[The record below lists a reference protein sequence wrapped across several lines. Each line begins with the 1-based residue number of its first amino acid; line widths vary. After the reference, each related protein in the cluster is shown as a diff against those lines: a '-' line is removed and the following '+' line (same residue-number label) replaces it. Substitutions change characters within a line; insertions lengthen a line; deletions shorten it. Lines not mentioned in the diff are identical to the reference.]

1 MRANSLAF
9 LLIGFGLGFAAMFY
23 FIKPRAAELAK
34 PLPVF
39 AQSGGGSSAAAS
51 KPPLDT
57 GRLKELEDSVRNN
70 PKNFDGYVELGNMQ
84 FDQQNYDAA
93 AGWYRKALD
102 VRPAEV
108 SVRTDLGTALFY
120 SNHIDESLTE
130 LRKSLELNP
139 THPQT
144 LFNLG
149 VVLLDGKKD
158 TKGALEAW
166 DKLVATNPDFP
177 QLKIVKEQIAALRE
191 QQK

>member
-39 AQSGGGSSAAAS
+39 AQSGGGSSAAS

-57 GRLKELEDSVRNN
+57 ARLKELEDSVKSN
-70 PKNFDGYVELGNMQ
+70 PANFEAMVELGNMQ

-102 VRPAEV
+102 VRPQEV

-144 LFNLG
+144 LFNIG

-166 DKLVATNPDFP
+166 DKLVATNPNFP
-177 QLKIVKEQIAALRE
+177 QIAIVKQQIAALRE

>member
-9 LLIGFGLGFAAMFY
+9 SLIGFGLGFAAMFY

-34 PLPVF
+34 PTPVF
-39 AQSGGGSSAAAS
+39 AQSGGGGSSSAS

-57 GRLKELEDSVRNN
+57 AKLKELEDSVKSN
-70 PKNFDGYVELGNMQ
+70 PADFDSLVELGNLQ

-93 AGWYRKALD
+93 AGYYRKALG
-102 VRPAEV
+102 VRPSEV

-120 SNHIDESLTE
+120 SNHIDDSLAE
-130 LRKSLELNP
+130 LRKSLAMNP

-177 QLKIVKEQIAALRE
+177 QLAIVKQQIAAIRE

>member
-39 AQSGGGSSAAAS
+39 AQSGGGSSAAS

-57 GRLKELEDSVRNN
+57 ARLKELEDSVKSN
-70 PKNFDGYVELGNMQ
+70 PANFEAMVELGNMQ

-102 VRPAEV
+102 VRPQEV

-120 SNHIDESLTE
+120 SNHIEESLTE

-144 LFNLG
+144 LFNMG

-166 DKLVATNPDFP
+166 DKLVATNPNFP
-177 QLKIVKEQIAALRE
+177 QIAIVKQQIAALRE